1 MGIMPG
7 TSILI
12 SAVLFANGRAMQRH
26 QCALNM
32 DLDRLPVF
40 SKAKQ
45 SMTV

>member
-1 MGIMPG
+1 MRVMLDPN
-7 TSILI
+7 ILI